1 MTTKTYTFAALPKT
15 ADELRALPEAD
26 MKDPFAV
33 AALAIAALCA
43 YPGDKKAAIEM
54 LNALKGPSK
63 LSPMDEQFIRD
74 RFMDKDYVP
83 RSYFKGAKPENNY
96 RADEPFT
103 IEVQEAVHSRDQE
116 AEGYLTLYLQSGGAD
131 SARPIKLRTKPS
143 TGEWFLWEFS
153 GILAGIRIPAAEDA
167 WA

>member
-1 MTTKTYTFAALPKT
+1 MKFTFETLPQN
-15 ADELRALPEAD
+15 ADELRARPEAA

-33 AALAIAALCA
+33 AALAITALCV
-43 YPGDKKAAIEM
+43 YPKDKKASIEM
-54 LNALKGPSK
+54 LNALKGPAK

-83 RSYFKGAKPENNY
+83 RSYFKGAVPGNNY
-96 RADEPFT
+96 TPDVPYT
-103 IEVQEAVHSRDQE
+103 IEVQESAHSRDQE
-116 AEGYLTLYLQSGGAD
+116 KEGYLVLYLQSGGAD
-131 SARPIKLRTKPS
+131 SLRPLKLRTKPS

-153 GILAGIRIPAAEDA
+153 GILASIRIPVAEDA

>member
-1 MTTKTYTFAALPKT
+1 MPSKTFTFAALPKT
-15 ADELRALPEAD
+15 ADELRALPEAE

-33 AALAIAALCA
+33 AALAVAALCA
-43 YPGDKKAAIEM
+43 YPADKQASIEM

-83 RSYFKGAKPENNY
+83 RSYFKGAAPANNY
-96 RADEPFT
+96 TPDTPYT
-103 IEVQEAVHSRDQE
+103 IEVQESAHSRDQE
-116 AEGYLTLYLQSGGAD
+116 GEGYLVLYLQSGGAD

-153 GILAGIRIPAAEDA
+153 GILASIRIPAAEDA